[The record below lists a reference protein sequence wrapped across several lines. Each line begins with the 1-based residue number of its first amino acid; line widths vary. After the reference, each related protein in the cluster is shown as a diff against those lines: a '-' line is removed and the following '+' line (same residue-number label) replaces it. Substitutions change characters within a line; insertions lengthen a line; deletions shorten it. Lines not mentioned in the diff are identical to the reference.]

1 MLQITATLVGSR
13 FKVRVIPRARMT
25 GLDGLRGDA
34 TLCRVRAAA
43 VGGAANE
50 ALVRL
55 LSKALGVPKAAVTVT
70 RGHHSRNKEV
80 QVKGLAP
87 ETVLAHLVSP
97 RL

>member
-55 LSKALGVPKAAVTVT
+55 LSEAVTVT